1 MAHFCIKRLVK
12 SKKSSLSRG
21 RISPI
26 KAASTAILTLNGS
39 NITLMDQRFPVKEK
53 CEHGGKKKYSE
64 NDPRNPG
71 NSGLWGMFPVRISI
85 QMGGRTVIV
94 DLISFRN
101 LLHCAI
107 PFFPRISSSGI
118 ISCSSSVETSGRQ
131 QRREI

>member
-39 NITLMDQRFPVKEK
+39 NINADGSKISRKKRNVK
-53 CEHGGKKKYSE
+53 GKKKYSE

-107 PFFPRISSSGI
+107 PFFLRISSSGI